1 MPGSTNNSRNCNHA
15 CVDFTNLNLLAKIIK
30 TKNNLIMILGN
41 TLANEISMDKY
52 LGRLRNI
59 SHEET
64 HLLIGI
70 ELINNASKSTINSV
84 INEYNCEENK
94 ELTINPINDIRS
106 LSKAGELR
114 IIFNEE
120 LSRIEER
127 FVFNKHTIINNK
139 NKNLKYNVGDYLLL
153 SITQKPSLRA
163 FVELIDR
170 SGWSIQKY
178 INIDNQY
185 LFLLK
190 KLEKKK

>member
-1 MPGSTNNSRNCNHA
+1 
-15 CVDFTNLNLLAKIIK
+15 
-30 TKNNLIMILGN
+30 MILGN

-52 LGRLRNI
+52 LRRLRNI
-59 SHEET
+59 SHKET

-70 ELINNASKSTINSV
+70 ELVNNASKSTINAV
-84 INEYNCEENK
+84 ISEYNCEENK
-94 ELTINPINDIRS
+94 GLTINPINDIRS
-106 LSKAGELR
+106 LSKAGELI